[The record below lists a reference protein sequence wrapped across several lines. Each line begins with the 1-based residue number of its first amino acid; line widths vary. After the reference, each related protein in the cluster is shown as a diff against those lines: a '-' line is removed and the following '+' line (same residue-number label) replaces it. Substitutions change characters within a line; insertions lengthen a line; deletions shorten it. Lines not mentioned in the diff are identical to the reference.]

1 MHTVAV
7 VALPDTI
14 IFDLA
19 TPVEVFGRARLPDG
33 RPAYQVLVCGTEPV
47 VEAGPL
53 RIGTDLGLEALARA
67 DTVVVP
73 GRIRPEDPAPEAA
86 LAALRAAAADGTRIA
101 SVCVG
106 AFTLAE
112 AGLLDGLR
120 ATTHWLAADAL
131 ARRYPA
137 VEVDAGSLYIDNGQ
151 ILTSAG
157 AAAGLD
163 LCLHLVRRDHGV
175 AVAAD
180 ASRLSVT
187 PLHRD
192 GGQAQFILRNP
203 PTFRTA
209 TLEPVLRWI
218 EENAHTDLALADVA
232 AAART
237 SVRTLNRRFHEETGQ
252 SPMQWI
258 AGVRIRHA
266 QELLETTDYGVERI
280 ARQVGFPSPSTFRAL
295 FRRATGVTPSG
306 YRVTFRGRDAA

>member
-7 VALPDTI
+7 VALPGTI

-258 AGVRIRHA
+258 TGVRIRHA